1 MCVCFVVVF
10 VCCKSPY
17 SSVVEHP
24 LSKRKVGSSI
34 LPGGKL
40 LAFVSRA
47 HALCVVRDRGV
58 LHAVFALLFFCSF
71 ALRLLALRL
80 LALRLLALHLALA
93 QLHATSSRVASMHSL
108 A

>member
-1 MCVCFVVVF
+1 M
-10 VCCKSPY
+10 Y
-17 SSVVEHP
+17 SVVEHP

-93 QLHATSSRVASMHSL
+93 LAQLHATSSRVASMHSL

>member
-1 MCVCFVVVF
+1 MDQ
-10 VCCKSPY
+10 PY

-71 ALRLLALRL
+71 ALRLLALH
-80 LALRLLALHLALA
+80 LALALA

>member
-1 MCVCFVVVF
+1 MCM
-10 VCCKSPY
+10 SPY

-80 LALRLLALHLALA
+80 LALHLALALA